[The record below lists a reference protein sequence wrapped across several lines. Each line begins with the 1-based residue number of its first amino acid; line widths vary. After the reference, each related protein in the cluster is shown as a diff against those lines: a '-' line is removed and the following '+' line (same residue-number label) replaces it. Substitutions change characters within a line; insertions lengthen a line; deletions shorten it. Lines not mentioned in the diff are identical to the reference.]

1 MWPFS
6 ECGPITGNVE
16 PYVSDATQQGFPGRW
31 GQQIEHFLLWIYV
44 RIYVEICGYMWIY
57 VDICGYMM
65 IYVDIYIYISV
76 CVISFK
82 KTPWI
87 DPK

>member
-1 MWPFS
+1 MIGSGMWPFS

-31 GQQIEHFLLWIYV
+31 GQQVEHFLLWIYAD
-44 RIYVEICGYMWIY
+44 ICGNMCIY

-65 IYVDIYIYISV
+65 IYVDIYMNIYIYMCV
-76 CVISFK
+76 CVCNFL
-82 KTPWI
+82 
-87 DPK
+87 